1 MDVRNVIEAPK
12 YSIVMPVYNSEQM
25 LEDVCLSVNA
35 VFNKLRLAYEIILVN
50 DGSRDNSWQVMK
62 KLNAADPKIKILKLT
77 RNFSEH
83 NAVIAGLKYVRGDFA
98 IVMDDD
104 GQNPP
109 EEIPKLIDEI
119 NKGYDVVF
127 ANYKVKKHSFFRNLG
142 SAFNDRVATILL
154 KKPRGLYLCSFKIF
168 SRVLI
173 NEIIKYRGPY
183 PYIDGLIFRSTMN
196 IGTVQV
202 EHRRRLR
209 GESGYTFRKLV
220 SLWLNMFT
228 NFSVLPLR
236 ISMLIGLFF
245 ALVGFILAIIFL
257 IDKIFHPTAPTG
269 WATIVIS
276 IFMFSGIQLIILG
289 VIGEYLGRL
298 FLSSNQTPQFI
309 IQEQRGFNDNIK
321 S

>member
-1 MDVRNVIEAPK
+1 M
-12 YSIVMPVYNSEQM
+12 
-25 LEDVCLSVNA
+25 
-35 VFNKLRLAYEIILVN
+35 
-50 DGSRDNSWQVMK
+50 
-62 KLNAADPKIKILKLT
+62 
-77 RNFSEH
+77 
-83 NAVIAGLKYVRGDFA
+83 
-98 IVMDDD
+98 
-104 GQNPP
+104 
-109 EEIPKLIDEI
+109 
-119 NKGYDVVF
+119 
-127 ANYKVKKHSFFRNLG
+127 
-142 SAFNDRVATILL
+142 
-154 KKPRGLYLCSFKIF
+154 
-168 SRVLI
+168 
-173 NEIIKYRGPY
+173 
-183 PYIDGLIFRSTMN
+183 
-196 IGTVQV
+196 
-202 EHRRRLR
+202 
-209 GESGYTFRKLV
+209 GESCYTFRKLV